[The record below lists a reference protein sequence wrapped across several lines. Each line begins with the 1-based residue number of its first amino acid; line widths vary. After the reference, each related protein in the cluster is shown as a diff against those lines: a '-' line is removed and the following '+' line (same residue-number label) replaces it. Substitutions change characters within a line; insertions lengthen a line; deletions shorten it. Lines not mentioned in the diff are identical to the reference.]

1 MISILQVFPK
11 NYHNVL
17 VNTNIYC
24 TGYMYRQK
32 PKIYKLVLLVSSIL
46 TLSSVVE
53 LRKKQRNMRFAYSIL
68 SRYLK
73 KLHLMFEK

>member
-1 MISILQVFPK
+1 
-11 NYHNVL
+11 
-17 VNTNIYC
+17 
-24 TGYMYRQK
+24 MYRQK

-68 SRYLK
+68 SLYLK
-73 KLHLMFEK
+73 KLHLTFEK